1 MIELSKSEAKH
12 LALSSQ
18 LLLDGHPANTKKDL
32 LNIIDQL
39 GYIQIDTISIVERAH
54 KHVLWTRFPEYKN
67 DLLDELIDKDRK
79 VFEFWDHAASYI
91 PMKHFR
97 FSLPR
102 KKRYKVR
109 YKDWASKNK
118 KLLKHISDRI
128 KAEGPLMSREFKD
141 DNKRGLWWDWKPA
154 KDALEYLF
162 HSGELMVWSRRNFQ
176 KVYDLAERVLP
187 ANIDTSFPSDAD
199 ISEHFVLKA
208 ISSNGISTEKEMTYL
223 RHHENKTTKKVLQE
237 LTEAKKI
244 IPVKVTGSDEQ
255 YYTTKSKLKELDK
268 ASNNKHIHILSPF
281 DNLVIQRKRMTTLF
295 GFEYIIECYVP
306 APKRKFG
313 YFCLPVLYGD
323 KFIGRLDAKADRQSG
338 IFKLINFFP
347 EEGVKINAKMKSSFD
362 KKMMELARFS
372 GCEEVKHK

>member
-1 MIELSKSEAKH
+1 M
-12 LALSSQ
+12 
-18 LLLDGHPANTKKDL
+18 
-32 LNIIDQL
+32 
-39 GYIQIDTISIVERAH
+39 
-54 KHVLWTRFPEYKN
+54 
-67 DLLDELIDKDRK
+67 
-79 VFEFWDHAASYI
+79 
-91 PMKHFR
+91 
-97 FSLPR
+97 
-102 KKRYKVR
+102 
-109 YKDWASKNK
+109 
-118 KLLKHISDRI
+118 RI
-128 KAEGPLMSREFKD
+128 KLPKKYCRNSP
-141 DNKRGLWWDWKPA
+141 KR
-154 KDALEYLF
+154 
-162 HSGELMVWSRRNFQ
+162 
-176 KVYDLAERVLP
+176 
-187 ANIDTSFPSDAD
+187 
-199 ISEHFVLKA
+199 
-208 ISSNGISTEKEMTYL
+208 
-223 RHHENKTTKKVLQE
+223 
-237 LTEAKKI
+237 KKI

-338 IFKLINFFP
+338 VFKVINFFP